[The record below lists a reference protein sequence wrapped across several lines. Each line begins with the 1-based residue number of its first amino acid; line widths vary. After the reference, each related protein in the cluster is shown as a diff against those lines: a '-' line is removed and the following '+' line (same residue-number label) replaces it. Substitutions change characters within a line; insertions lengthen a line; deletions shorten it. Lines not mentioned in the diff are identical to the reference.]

1 MRIFQ
6 GKILDSWS
14 LRRGKA
20 ARYPVDVGERI
31 GLGVGRG
38 VCAVEGFP
46 PQDDHEGQQHGVE
59 DRNPSEDEPRDV
71 GVLPPLL
78 MRPVPVNE
86 IDTQPGSKQ
95 RSSYRR
101 TRPAWST
108 AQKKAADG
116 QVWTVCPNALSIR
129 DVPAPTLSVSGFV
142 RCPAAGADQLSPQ
155 VLVCSATVPLQ
166 PGFGFGTRVVF
177 AGQGFRISGA
187 RGGWLKLKSWSRLPR
202 MEAFSRT
209 LGRGSGRPSV
219 AGLSRAPP
227 RKSSSMNFR

>member
-101 TRPAWST
+101 KTTGLEHRPEESRSWT
-108 AQKKAADG
+108 GLDG
-116 QVWTVCPNALSIR
+116 LPKRAIHPGRTGANSFGQRVCAL
-129 DVPAPTLSVSGFV
+129 
-142 RCPAAGADQLSPQ
+142 
-155 VLVCSATVPLQ
+155 
-166 PGFGFGTRVVF
+166 
-177 AGQGFRISGA
+177 
-187 RGGWLKLKSWSRLPR
+187 
-202 MEAFSRT
+202 
-209 LGRGSGRPSV
+209 
-219 AGLSRAPP
+219 
-227 RKSSSMNFR
+227 